1 MGKSKGCHKNLSEAL
16 WGRGAQRR
24 EKLKINDSLGQPWFT
39 GENYGVG
46 KKKKKINLTFSLFGL
61 RYQQ

>member
-46 KKKKKINLTFSLFGL
+46 KKKKRLI
-61 RYQQ
+61 